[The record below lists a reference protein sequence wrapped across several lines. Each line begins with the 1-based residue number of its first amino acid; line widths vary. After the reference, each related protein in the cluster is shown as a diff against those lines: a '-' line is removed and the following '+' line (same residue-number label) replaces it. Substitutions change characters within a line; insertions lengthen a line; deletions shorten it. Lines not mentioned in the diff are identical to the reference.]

1 MLILFGARTRIS
13 KSREDDVLKNSCPS
27 CGSDLELSDL
37 KRWFTLYFIPI
48 FPVSHVDTFYKCI
61 KCKQTYKKE
70 IKNMLNQNKKQREDI
85 QKNAKKNF
93 AVALAACM
101 THMAKADGK
110 VSKEEKDEIKK
121 VTSKFPEFKD
131 DINKAIQKVNKS
143 KSDDDVFKVLR
154 QAQKYLTAEAVM
166 LLIGQLARVLLAD
179 GKIDKAE
186 EKLMKEYLLA
196 CGLDRNLF
204 SVIIQKVKEGSK
216 KA

>member
-13 KSREDDVLKNSCPS
+13 RSSENDVLKNACPS
-27 CGSDLELSDL
+27 CGSDLELSNL

-48 FPVSHVDTFYKCI
+48 FPVSHIDTFYRCV

-70 IKNMLNQNKKQREDI
+70 IKDMLNKNKKERQDF

-110 VSKEEKDEIKK
+110 ICKEEKEEIKK
-121 VTSKFPEFKD
+121 VTSKFPEFKN
-131 DINKAIQKVNKS
+131 DISKAVQKVTKS
-143 KSDDDVFKVLR
+143 KDDDDVFKILR
-154 QAQKYLTAEAVM
+154 SSQKYLTAEGVM
-166 LLIGQLARVLLAD
+166 LMVAQLAKVLLAD

-186 EKLMKEYLLA
+186 EKLMKDYLLA
-196 CGLDRNLF
+196 LGLDRNLY
-204 SVIIQKVKEGSK
+204 SVIIAKAKEIK
-216 KA
+216 K

>member
-13 KSREDDVLKNSCPS
+13 KSSEDDVLKNACPG

-48 FPVSHVDTFYKCI
+48 IPVSHIDTFYRCV

-70 IKNMLNQNKKQREDI
+70 IKQMLNQNKKQREDI
-85 QKNAKKNF
+85 QKNAKKSF

-110 VSKEEKDEIKK
+110 ISKEEKEEIRKI
-121 VTSKFPEFKD
+121 TSKFPEFKSD
-131 DINKAIQKVNKS
+131 VDKAMQNVIKS
-143 KSDDDVFKVLR
+143 KSDDDVFKILR

-166 LLIGQLARVLLAD
+166 VLIGQLARVLLAD
-179 GKIDKAE
+179 GKIDKNE
-186 EKLMKEYLLA
+186 EKLMKDYLLA
-196 CGLDRNLF
+196 CGLDRTLF
-204 SVIIQKVKEGSK
+204 NVIIDKVKQSK
-216 KA
+216 K